1 MPELQ
6 PSQPWSEEEGA
17 PPPFRGPSWE
27 VYKTLQLLLPWPEC
41 MATFS
46 FDGRGRAVLQL
57 DGKEIRETGVLIT
70 KESGEVD
77 TERLLEFLLRVITAS
92 RR

>member
-1 MPELQ
+1 
-6 PSQPWSEEEGA
+6 
-17 PPPFRGPSWE
+17 
-27 VYKTLQLLLPWPEC
+27 

-46 FDGRGRAVLQL
+46 SDGRGRAVLQL